1 MSVAP
6 VVIDGSEGEGGGQVL
21 RTALTLSLL
30 TGTPFVLE
38 NVRGKRKP
46 PGLRPQH
53 LACVKL
59 AQTIGNAD
67 VEGGTVGSHRISF
80 APRSVQSGDY
90 LFDVGTAGSLALLF
104 QGVCFPLALVG
115 GTSKLKLK
123 GGTHVTHSPSIPDLA
138 IAWAPLMARL
148 GFNFEL
154 ELEAAGFYPEGG
166 GEVTATVRPAEPSKA
181 FVCKARGT
189 LLEAR
194 VLALVGGRPPVSAS
208 ELGARAAKKLRERGV
223 LAEVETLPVRA
234 TRSKGA
240 AIYVIARFE
249 QGTATFYELAE
260 GKDPL
265 AAADRASESFGNF
278 MERGGAVDQHLGDQ
292 LLLPLAIAAAG
303 LQGGTPTSGHYT
315 TEAVTQHLLT
325 HAEVVQ
331 RFLDVRVAIRGE
343 LGDVGEVVVAPKL
356 KLDE

>member
-1 MSVAP
+1 MALEP
-6 VVIDGSEGEGGGQVL
+6 VRIDGQEGEGGGQVL
-21 RTALTLSLL
+21 RTALTLSLI
-30 TGTPFVLE
+30 TGRPFELV

-59 AQTIGNAD
+59 AQTIGSATVQGD
-67 VEGGTVGSHRISF
+67 TVGSHHITF
-80 APRSVQSGDY
+80 APQAVRSGDF
-90 LFDVGTAGSLALLF
+90 LFDVGTAGSVALLF
-104 QGVCFPLALVG
+104 QGVCFPLALAG

-123 GGTHVTHSPSIPDLA
+123 GGTHVTHSPSIMDLA
-138 IAWAPLMARL
+138 LAWAPWMARL
-148 GFNFEL
+148 GFTFEL

-166 GEVTATVRPAEPSKA
+166 GEVTAVVKPAQPSKA
-181 FVCKARGT
+181 FTCMGRGT

-194 VLALVGGRPPVSAS
+194 VLSVVGGRPQVSAG
-208 ELGARAAKKLRERGV
+208 ELGARAARKLRAAGV

-234 TRSKGA
+234 IRSKGA
-240 AIYVIARFE
+240 AIYVVGKFE
-249 QGTATFYELAE
+249 HGTSTFYELAE

-265 AAADRASESFGNF
+265 AAADRVAKNFGGF
-278 MERGGAVDQHLGDQ
+278 MERGGAVDRHLGDQ

-325 HAEVVQ
+325 HADVVQ

-343 LGDVGEVVVAPKL
+343 LGEVGEVVVAPKL